1 MQVAV
6 AVLSEKD
13 TGAKK
18 LVPVGLA
25 VYPTPAPEAVAA
37 TEEGAKWIAKLVEKE
52 STLIAMRALR
62 KDGAA
67 YETAVESMPRTIDA
81 YITPPPEAAT
91 GIMATFAALWSVITK
106 IMGQESQ
113 DV

>member
-62 KDGAA
+62 KDGAD
-67 YETAVESMPRTIDA
+67 YETAVEYRTSTMSA
-81 YITPPPEAAT
+81 STQPTRTAPT
-91 GIMATFAALWSVITK
+91 GIMRTVETNRRAA
-106 IMGQESQ
+106 GRG
-113 DV
+113 